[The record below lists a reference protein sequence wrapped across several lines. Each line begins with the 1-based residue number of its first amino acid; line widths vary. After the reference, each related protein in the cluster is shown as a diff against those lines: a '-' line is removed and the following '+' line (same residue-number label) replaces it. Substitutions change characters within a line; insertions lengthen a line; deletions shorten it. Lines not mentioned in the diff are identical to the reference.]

1 MKLSTLNL
9 GLLRNKYVG
18 TITIVQLI
26 RILGRSQAWI
36 FVPLYLANI
45 RGVPYVVVG
54 LLFFAT
60 AMITLPFSIYGGNFI
75 DRIGR
80 RIAAVWLP
88 PILIVLFMTIA
99 TVIYFRL
106 PDYILFAT
114 FLLVEPFTTI
124 QGILDNVVITDTTS
138 ESERTDAFS
147 LTRIGGNVGFSI
159 GPALGG
165 ILSLFNYSYVFLV
178 PGILTVLEWFL
189 YLRYITETKL
199 PSAKSMRKLQFP
211 SSDRPFVILCILIAS
226 VWFVAGQWG
235 TTLTLF
241 WSRVDNISNTT
252 IGLLYAVNGIAVVFL
267 QIPTNWLFSR
277 VKDYKRIAVGGLVY
291 AFSFFALAFSSNI
304 LFLLVD
310 VIFITIGEN
319 ILSPVAYSIIG
330 KMAPAEKRGQYY
342 GAFQLI
348 IGLVMP
354 IAPVIGTILLTSF
367 SGNPLMMWG
376 PLMILGVVISAIMMK
391 FGNLEFIKDRREP
404 TTTKI

>member
-189 YLRYITETKL
+189 YLRYITETKQ

-211 SSDRPFVILCILIAS
+211 SSDRPFIILCILIAS

-252 IGLLYAVNGIAVVFL
+252 IGLLYAVNGIAVVFPQL
-267 QIPTNWLFSR
+267 PTNWLFSR

-291 AFSFFALAFSSNI
+291 AFSFFVLAFSSNI

-391 FGNLEFIKDRREP
+391 FGNLEFIKDRRES

>member
-189 YLRYITETKL
+189 YLRYITETKQ

-211 SSDRPFVILCILIAS
+211 SSDRPFIILCILIAS

-330 KMAPAEKRGQYY
+330 KMAPPEKRGQYY

>member
-189 YLRYITETKL
+189 YLRYITETKQ